1 MKEDAEN
8 PIKSRQLLKKISS
21 MKHYYFVFEGGNE
34 VSIPADSEMEA
45 REKFRKMY
53 PNSRVIKVWH
63 A

>member
-1 MKEDAEN
+1 
-8 PIKSRQLLKKISS
+8 